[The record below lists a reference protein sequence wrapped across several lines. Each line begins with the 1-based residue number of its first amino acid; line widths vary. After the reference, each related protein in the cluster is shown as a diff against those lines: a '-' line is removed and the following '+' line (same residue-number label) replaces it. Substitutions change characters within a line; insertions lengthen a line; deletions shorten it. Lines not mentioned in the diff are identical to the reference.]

1 MRRTLYEQLD
11 ADWRPVARTAVP
23 RRWQAAAPHLD
34 GHRSTGDVIAACRD
48 SDHPRTANRTLA
60 ALLHLAA
67 KGDTLAVRAA
77 LQACIPLV
85 SSAAASLRRVIGS
98 SPWSSRPELDADA
111 VAALVEIIHRS
122 AGELAELDWPA
133 SVLRSRVRDR
143 LRTTLRC
150 WHRQQRRESGPIDSV
165 PHPAASL
172 EHASTV
178 DERMATLVVS
188 AVRSGHI
195 TQAAGQT
202 VVATTVYGWDTGS
215 FAAITGRDPR
225 AVRTHRRRT
234 EHRLAE
240 LVGAG

>member
-11 ADWRPVARTAVP
+11 ADWRRVARTAVP
-23 RRWQAAAPHLD
+23 RRWLAATPDLAD
-34 GHRSTGDVIAACRD
+34 HRLTGDVIAACRD
-48 SDHPRTANRTLA
+48 RDHPRTANRTLA
-60 ALLHLAA
+60 ALLALAA
-67 KGDTLAVRAA
+67 TGDRLAVRAA
-77 LQACIPLV
+77 VQACIPLV
-85 SSAAASLRRVIGS
+85 SSAASSLRRVIGS

-111 VAALVEIIHRS
+111 VAALVEIAHRS
-122 AGELAELDWPA
+122 AGELAALDWPA

-143 LRTTLRC
+143 LRTTLRR
-150 WHRQQRRESGPIDSV
+150 WHRQQRRESVPLDRA
-165 PHPAASL
+165 PHPAAPL
-172 EHASTV
+172 EQASTV
-178 DERMATLVVS
+178 DEQLATFVVS

-195 TQAAGQT
+195 TRSAGQT

-240 LVGAG
+240 LVAAG